1 MMVLPSGYS
10 VFKVLRN
17 RFDKVPLLTSSVE
30 RSVFSQN
37 EKIYQIFTKE
47 AVFDPKKKKTDDFFI
62 DL

>member
-17 RFDKVPLLTSSVE
+17 RSDKVPLLTSSVE
-30 RSVFSQN
+30 RPVFHKMR
-37 EKIYQIFTKE
+37 KIYQIFTKE
-47 AVFDPKKKKTDDFFI
+47 AVLTQKKKKTDDFFI